1 MTTVIT
7 GQQLGLFNSSL
18 ALLGGG
24 VGGNPALNRFG
35 DNAYINAAT
44 GNLTLQD
51 QDLFLAGF
59 SSLGLVRTYNSQGLW
74 NDGHGVGLSV
84 NRRLFGQTGTVN
96 TAGSTIT
103 REVGD
108 GTESVFS
115 FDATRGLYVSTDGAG
130 ASNTLAFNAGTGQ
143 WLYTAGSSW
152 ATDTYDSNGTLL
164 SAADNSGHITTYTY
178 NALGQL
184 SQVTDAAGQSVYL
197 DYSGT
202 NLVDLRTLSNGV
214 TETRV
219 RYAYDAANRLTQ
231 VTLDLSPED
240 NSIADGKVFTTSFTY
255 DGTSNRIASITSGDG
270 GTVSFGYTL
279 VGSSYRLTQLTDAT
293 GAVTRLSYDTV
304 NRQTNVTDALGHVTS
319 YQYDAKDRLVAVLQP
334 ALNTVRATTGYAYD
348 AADNVTSVTDVLGNV
363 TTFTYDA
370 NGNVL
375 SRQDSLGDSVTYTYD
390 AANQRVTETR
400 YLVPDP
406 DGSGPATPGSP
417 LTTRFAYDSNERLR
431 FTVSAQGRVTEYRYN
446 AQGLLAST
454 LQYPGAPYNQ
464 SALAPT
470 ATLSEATLT
479 TWAAQQDQTTLR

>member
-108 GTESVFS
+108 GTESVFTY
-115 FDATRGLYVSTDGAG
+115 DATRGLYVSTDGAG
-130 ASNTLAFNAGTGQ
+130 ASNTLAFNAATAQ
-143 WLYTAGSSW
+143 WLYTAGSSR
-152 ATDTYDSNGTLL
+152 ATDIY
-164 SAADNSGHITTYTY
+164 DNSGTLVSD
-178 NALGQL
+178 ASGQ
-184 SQVTDAAGQSVYL
+184 TVYL
-197 DYSGT
+197 DYSGN
-202 NLVDLRTLSNGV
+202 NLIDLRTLSNGV

-231 VTLDLSPED
+231 VTLDLSPAD

-304 NRQTNVTDALGHVTS
+304 NRQTDVTDALGHVTS

-334 ALNTVRATTGYAYD
+334 AVNNVRATTRYAYD
-348 AADNVTSVTDVLGNV
+348 AADNVTAISDALGNV
-363 TTFTYDA
+363 TSFSDDA

-446 AQGLLAST
+446 ALGLLAST